1 MTTQGERLK
10 DLRLVLKLNQQQ
22 MASKLGI
29 TQSAISAVEKGISGS
44 LSGENLT
51 KLLIEY
57 NVNANWL
64 LAGKGEMFNSQEN
77 KNNEIDKR
85 IELKVN
91 ELLNQYGLTDN
102 IK

>member
-1 MTTQGERLK
+1 LTTQGERLK